1 MFEELSNRL
10 ESVINKFRGQSN
22 ITEENISEAMREV
35 KRALLEA
42 DVNFKVVKEFTKS
55 IQDKAL
61 GEEVISSVTPGQL
74 FVKIVHDE
82 LVKLLGGAQRKVE
95 FEINRTNIIL
105 MAGLQGSGKT
115 TATSKLALHYRKK
128 GHKPLMVACDVHRP
142 AAIDQLE
149 SLGKSLDIEVFSER
163 GKGAVEIAK
172 NGLAY
177 AKREGFSLV
186 IFDTAGR
193 LHIDED
199 MMAELREVYSTVN
212 PDEVFFVADAMTGQ
226 EAVNVAAEF
235 TNQVKCTGVI
245 LSKLDGDARGGA
257 ALSINKVLGV
267 PLCFVGVGEKPD
279 ALEPFYPDRYAS
291 RILGMGDV
299 VSLVEKA
306 QEMVNVEDSKK
317 LEKKLRN
324 NQFSL
329 QDFLDQLRQIQKMGS
344 IKDLMSM
351 IPGIGN
357 KLAGVDLD
365 TKQLKY
371 IEAIICSMTKE
382 EREKPQ
388 ILNGSRRKRIAN
400 GSGRTVTEVNR
411 LMKQFEDMRNMMK
424 QINKMTGKKGGG
436 KGMKGFPG
444 MGGMKMP
451 F

>member
-1 MFEELSNRL
+1 MFEELSGRL
-10 ESVINKFRGQSN
+10 EQVITKVRGQGKIS
-22 ITEENISEAMREV
+22 EDNISEAMRDV

-42 DVNFKVVKEFTKS
+42 DVNFKVVREFTKS
-55 IQDKAL
+55 IKEKAL
-61 GEEVISSVTPGQL
+61 GSEVVNSVTPAQQ
-74 FVKIVHDE
+74 FIKIVHDE
-82 LVKLLGGAQRKVE
+82 LVVLMGGAQRKVE
-95 FEINRTNIIL
+95 FEKNRLNVIL

-115 TATSKLALHYRKK
+115 TATAKLALHYRKK
-128 GHKPLMVACDVHRP
+128 GLNPLMVACDVHRP

-149 SLGKSLDIEVFSER
+149 SLGKSLDMPVYSER
-163 GKGAVEIAK
+163 GKGAVEIAE
-172 NGLAY
+172 NGLLH
-177 AKREGFSLV
+177 AKREGYSLV

-193 LHIDED
+193 LHIDES
-199 MMAELREVYSTVN
+199 MMEELRKVREAVT

-235 TNQVKCTGVI
+235 TKQVNCSGVI

-257 ALSINKVLGV
+257 ALSINRVLGV

-279 ALEPFYPDRYAS
+279 ALEPFYPDRFAS

-306 QEMVNVEDSKK
+306 QEVIDLEDSKK
-317 LEKKLRN
+317 LEKKLRR

-344 IKDLMSM
+344 IKDLIGM

-357 KLAGVDLD
+357 QLQGVDINTD
-365 TKQLKY
+365 QLKY
-371 IEAIICSMTKE
+371 IEAIILSMTKE

-388 ILNGSRRKRIAN
+388 IINGSRRKRIAN
-400 GSGRTVTEVNR
+400 GSGRTVQEVNR
-411 LMKQFEDMRNMMK
+411 LLRQFDDMRKMMK
-424 QINKMTGKKGGG
+424 RVNKMTKKSGFN
-436 KGMKGFPG
+436 KAMKNF
-444 MGGMKMP
+444 MP